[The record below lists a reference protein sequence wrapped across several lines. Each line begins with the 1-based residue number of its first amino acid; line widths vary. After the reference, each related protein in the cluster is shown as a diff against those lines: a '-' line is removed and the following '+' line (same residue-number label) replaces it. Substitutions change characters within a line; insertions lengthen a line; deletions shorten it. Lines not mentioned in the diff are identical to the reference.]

1 MQNRPTMKK
10 LDGRLRALARHGGFA
25 GEAQVF
31 DRKCRGWLRED
42 GNRDGRG
49 ARADAIGQAFKGCR
63 QFEKALRAQGH
74 DDSTVCREAHK
85 VVRGARHWDFPELLK
100 RLSALWGQVSKA
112 DRRRAE
118 GRRQA
123 GARVR
128 AVDRRLELRELR
140 SLASLQEAGRALG
153 NCMENRG
160 HARAYLGE
168 EDVEMWAVFCRRT
181 GRPLYLAKV
190 ETADGREVTEFE
202 GRGGSAPA
210 LKRSLARR
218 LLCAL
223 DAHGDDHEVFA
234 AAGAFSSCPE
244 ALPEVE
250 AVEAEGGLHR
260 VWVMGEGGE
269 IVIASRW
276 PADERWRWS
285 RFTRCAAR
293 RGLRRRRRLAGGE
306 AGTLDAGSCNR
317 LSEGELLALALRYPA
332 LAEKLRGA

>member
-1 MQNRPTMKK
+1 MQNKPTIKK
-10 LDGRLRALARHGGFA
+10 LDGRLRALARHEGFA
-25 GEAQVF
+25 GEARAF
-31 DRKCRGWLRED
+31 EGKCRGWLRED

-74 DDSTVCREAHK
+74 GDPTVRREARK
-85 VVRGARHWDFPELLK
+85 VVRSARHWDFPELLK
-100 RLSALWGQVSKA
+100 RLSALWGQVGKA
-112 DRRRAE
+112 DRRLAE
-118 GRRQA
+118 KRRQA
-123 GARVR
+123 GARTR
-128 AVDRRLELRELR
+128 TVDRRLELRELR
-140 SLASLQEAGRALG
+140 SLAGLQEAGRALG
-153 NCMENRG
+153 NCMENRD

-168 EDVEMWAVFCRRT
+168 EDAEMWAVVCRRT

-190 ETADGREVTEFE
+190 ETADGREVIEFE

-210 LKRSLARR
+210 LERSLARK
-218 LLCAL
+218 LLHAL

-250 AVEAEGGLHR
+250 AVEAGGGRHR
-260 VWVMGEGGE
+260 VWVMDDGGE

-285 RFTRCAAR
+285 RFTRHAAR
-293 RGLRRRRRLAGGE
+293 RGLRRRRLADGE